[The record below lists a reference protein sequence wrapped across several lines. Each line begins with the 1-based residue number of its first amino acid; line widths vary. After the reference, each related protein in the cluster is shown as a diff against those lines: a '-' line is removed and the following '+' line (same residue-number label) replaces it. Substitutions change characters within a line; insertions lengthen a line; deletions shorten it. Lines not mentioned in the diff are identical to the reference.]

1 LETSKISIKSLSNFT
16 QLGTTPIA
24 VNQGLDFTR
33 GANPYGLRFRN
44 SSNTSTTGSI
54 TLDEGTGEF
63 KFFVSAGG
71 YYPTFYA
78 SGNEA
83 MRINVSQEV
92 LIGTTSDAGA
102 YKIQVNGNALAT
114 QYEASGTGADKL
126 PSGTTAQRPTATNGQ
141 IRHNSTT
148 SQIEGVRNGSA
159 FESFVMGSVPATL
172 TISGGAGTP
181 EGVVTAVVGS
191 MYLRT
196 DGGAG
201 TTLYIKETGTGNT
214 GWTAK

>member
-1 LETSKISIKSLSNFT
+1 LGKGNSEYLTTTSGAISIGAQANRLTQNIGYNYSKSIIIGDSACYQPTYSPQNKLV
-16 QLGTTPIA
+16 LE
-24 VNQGLDFTR
+24 
-33 GANPYGLRFRN
+33 N
-44 SSNTSTTGSI
+44 SPSNTPLLSGDFVLNRVGINVHQAAPTV
-54 TLDEGTGEF
+54 TLDINGT
-63 KFFVSAGG
+63 
-71 YYPTFYA
+71 
-78 SGNEA
+78 
-83 MRINVSQEV
+83 
-92 LIGTTSDAGA
+92 DA
-102 YKIQVNGNALAT
+102 V
-114 QYEASGTGADKL
+114 KL